1 MTVQKKILVVSE
13 DLHLADVRKDI
24 LEEAGFEVLS
34 AHNFK
39 EVQDACKKKPDLVMI
54 GYSLR
59 PAEKRRVWYEV
70 REQCNMPVLELHE
83 TKSRLLWRTL
93 FFTRPLRR
101 MISFPQ

>member
-70 REQCNMPVLELHE
+70 REHC
-83 TKSRLLWRTL
+83 TKRFKRADIALD
-93 FFTRPLRR
+93 LRVR
-101 MISFPQ
+101 QTVNLRKN